1 MFRHAFE
8 LTGRYLVSPLSDFA
22 LHFRCHRSAEHLHY
36 LTHAQVQAQLEYPV
50 YVNEHLFAAAAEG
63 DG

>member
-1 MFRHAFE
+1 
-8 LTGRYLVSPLSDFA
+8 
-22 LHFRCHRSAEHLHY
+22 

-63 DG
+63 DGWYRLKPAVLLQPPRA